1 MVKIMENLVV
11 LICDIQVK
19 IGRIDIRINFM
30 MMFMN
35 NNDEILSNHEKRT
48 LSPILDFDSD

>member
-11 LICDIQVK
+11 LICDIRVK

-30 MMFMN
+30 MMSMN

-48 LSPILDFDSD
+48 FEPDS